1 MVKKCKK
8 GFEKKGNKCIKKQKV
23 MKVKDLMIKLMDHD
37 KNKKV
42 TLYNKEFDTYVDV
55 IGTSESLTKN
65 RVTIEGEDY

>member
-23 MKVKDLMIKLMDHD
+23 MKVKDLMIQLMNYD

-42 TLYNKEFDTYVDV
+42 TLYNEKFDTYVNV
-55 IGTSESLTKN
+55 IGTSESISKN
-65 RVTIEGEDY
+65 RVTIEGEDF